1 MDFVL
6 KRQHIKES
14 SGILLTFSFIHFCSG
29 STGTVLMRLCNLCY
43 ELRTDIEA
51 FTQEIH
57 SIDKLSDIK
66 ITVTMLA
73 Q

>member
-14 SGILLTFSFIHFCSG
+14 SGILLTFFFLHFCSG
-29 STGTVLMRLCNLCY
+29 STGTVLMRLYNLCY

>member
-14 SGILLTFSFIHFCSG
+14 SGILLTFFFLHFCSG

-57 SIDKLSDIK
+57 GIDKLSDIK